1 MSLVRSSISFNP
13 HSALHEEIA
22 DAILFLM
29 GNGFI
34 TGTTLLIDGK
44 DALV

>member
-1 MSLVRSSISFNP
+1 MNAIAQKLLVQRIGTP
-13 HSALHEEIA
+13 EEVA

-34 TGTTLLIDGK
+34 TGTALLLDGR